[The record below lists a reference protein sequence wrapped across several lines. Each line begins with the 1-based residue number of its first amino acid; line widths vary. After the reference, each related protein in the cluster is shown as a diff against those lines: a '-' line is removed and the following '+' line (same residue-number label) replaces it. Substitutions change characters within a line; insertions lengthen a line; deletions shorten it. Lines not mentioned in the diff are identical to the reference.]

1 MGKHQYH
8 GGYIPCKWL
17 MEYVFFKMVLSAYKL
32 DHDLDA
38 QAAACISQA
47 ASENQGLGESH
58 WD

>member
-1 MGKHQYH
+1 
-8 GGYIPCKWL
+8 